1 MRRLLACLTLASIG
15 TFATTAIAGAAVT
28 PNGKSTTL
36 RVYGVNGFSS
46 FTTAAGKP
54 LAENATPAAGDQ
66 LQNSTNLYHGSNT
79 HHSKSS
85 FATVWQHC
93 VVISVSQTSLP
104 ANCEIVVAIGGSMII
119 SQSVLNFASNSSTIV
134 FPVTTGTGVYNGATG
149 RIVVVNLGN
158 PSNSTTSNATIQVT
172 TP

>member
-28 PNGKSTTL
+28 PKGKSTTL

-54 LAENATPAAGDQ
+54 LGENATPGPGDV
-66 LQNSTNLYHGSNT
+66 LQNSTTLYHGSNT
-79 HHSKSS
+79 HHTKTS

-158 PSNSTTSNATIQVT
+158 PSTSTTSNATIEVT